1 MALRSR
7 TSRIRTQDR
16 LSAAGDWA
24 DDWSEPEKPQRDWK
38 KLFLVAGLAALSWVA
53 TYVGMLE
60 LIKSNMGDLPLVHKI
75 IIGFSVA
82 MLMTMVVWLLDQMF
96 SPIDWFTKLSYVC
109 GYIFLTIISVGFGF
123 GFYWKVLES
132 RAEASR
138 SAESAVGQVQSS
150 LHGASTR
157 LEQLQG
163 TLVQLSAIST
173 EKAEIERN
181 KGTSCPNSSPGD
193 GPRRKMRDEDAARF
207 TFASDFVKARVTAV
221 KGDMA
226 ALDTEL
232 AKILAD
238 DPAIIDPKSG
248 TRNEFMRALGRR
260 LDLTVTG
267 FNAFR
272 TDPQL
277 RQIRTDLA
285 DRAERTTLADTHGG
299 IIACP
304 DPQLQVALRGVV
316 RAIDQLPNLEKPE
329 IAAVEGSEATI
340 EAFRRLTATF
350 FGLLSFKMPP
360 SADELRELQQ
370 RAVQSIENP
379 AGVRA
384 LNNEAVGL
392 SKRDYIPLGVAVFV
406 DLCLLLV
413 SIGRPMNRFVATR
426 QRMIEAERGPV
437 FPILSRFSEIHDHEE
452 MRRTFDVFRE
462 VIFESGGT
470 YYVAVPLNAPRGHPE
485 RERLRR
491 DAQALANLCYALEG
505 QGVLARPWKLA
516 PSLVARRKLR
526 RQGSKFIECYR
537 DQQLA
542 PMPRAWR
549 ALKSLFVTDRAQDER
564 PAFRI
569 YAFKNGAW
577 PELILGAVM
586 GAASRIEAERRRNAP
601 VTAPRE
607 EPSSP
612 ETDDFYADLAR
623 ETARSKRRDQLEDIE
638 LPGLDEAASTH
649 DRGHNG
655 AFAYRPAERPSLDG
669 AMRTA
674 RRPAA
679 NGAAAA
685 DLRPSGGELRPV
697 AALGAAPA
705 RVNGHYR
712 SQFGSYANQAQ
723 AEFASFDPLNDEDTD
738 MAPDTIVAAPANGNT
753 GPADTNRK
761 GAEPPA
767 EVIVVPFPTQRAAA
781 AAPKAQDPLIERLT
795 MALTAADET
804 APQPGPT
811 IGVEL
816 RRETATF
823 TVPVSQASL
832 PAALAKLAATA
843 AARQAVDNAPQLEA
857 PVSAPEAIHLGGEST
872 QAQALIEDHSQATES
887 ADFEPP
893 LVLRRM
899 VE

>member
-1 MALRSR
+1 MAPRSGTSR
-7 TSRIRTQDR
+7 TRTQDK
-16 LSAAGDWA
+16 LSVAGDWA

-38 KLFLVAGLAALSWVA
+38 KLFLIGGLAALSWVA

-96 SPIDWFTKLSYVC
+96 SPLDWFTKLSYVA

-157 LEQLQG
+157 LEQLQA
-163 TLVQLSAIST
+163 TLLQLSAIST

-238 DPAIIDPKSG
+238 DPAIIDAKSG

-285 DRAERTTLADTHGG
+285 DRAERTTLADSHGG
-299 IIACP
+299 TIACP

-350 FGLLSFKMPP
+350 FGLLSFKLPP

-370 RAVQSIENP
+370 KAVQSIENP
-379 AGVRA
+379 AAVRA

-537 DQQLA
+537 DQLVA
-542 PMPRAWR
+542 PIPRAWR
-549 ALKSLFVTDRAQDER
+549 ALNALFVANSAQDER
-564 PAFRI
+564 PVFRI

-577 PELILGAVM
+577 PEMILGAVM
-586 GAASRIEAERRRNAP
+586 GAASRIEAERRRNQP
-601 VTAPRE
+601 VTSPRE

-612 ETDDFYADLAR
+612 EAEDFYADLAR
-623 ETARSKRRDQLEDIE
+623 GLSRTSSRNEPRDIE
-638 LPGLDEAASTH
+638 LPGLDEASTR
-649 DRGHNG
+649 DQEG
-655 AFAYRPAERPSLDG
+655 AFTYRPAERPSLDSTTR
-669 AMRTA
+669 AA
-674 RRPAA
+674 RRPNT
-679 NGAAAA
+679 NGAAPPE
-685 DLRPSGGELRPV
+685 LRPAGGELLDTVPSRS
-697 AALGAAPA
+697 
-705 RVNGHYR
+705 NGHYR
-712 SQFGSYANQAQ
+712 SQFGSYASKAQ
-723 AEFASFDPLNDEDTD
+723 AEFASFDPFDDEEAD
-738 MAPDTIVAAPANGNT
+738 MESVVAQPANGNT
-753 GPADTNRK
+753 GPVDTDRK

-767 EVIVVPFPTQRAAA
+767 EVIVVPFPTQRATVAA
-781 AAPKAQDPLIERLT
+781 TKAQDPLIERLAT
-795 MALTAADET
+795 TLTATDE
-804 APQPGPT
+804 ASPQPGPT

-816 RRETATF
+816 RRETAMF

-832 PAALAKLAATA
+832 PAALAKLAGAKLLAEEPGGTL
-843 AARQAVDNAPQLEA
+843 QPEA
-857 PVSAPEAIHLGGEST
+857 SVSTPETSGDSSSAP
-872 QAQALIEDHSQATES
+872 ALIEDHSQPTES